1 VNFMEEFNIFQG
13 TQAVL
18 FDFDNTLVDFEANSR
33 KALESV
39 AQDIQNFLQ
48 DTGVSSLPLAYLKE
62 KLLVISSKLDSEGVY
77 DRNVWW
83 SELMKELGVQSVDK
97 EQLYEWTSL
106 YWSIAGQNTPFED
119 ALDIVEYLK
128 KKGYKLGLVTNSD
141 GEGGDKRSRISK
153 FPYLDKFNLIIIGGE
168 NNVKPKPS
176 LQPFIFACEELKVPK
191 ESCVMVGDDPVKDCL
206 AAKRAGLKSILVDR
220 KGAVKFPELYA
231 DFVVNS
237 LKELEE
243 FL

>member
-1 VNFMEEFNIFQG
+1 MEEFNIFQG

-97 EQLYEWTSL
+97 EQFYEWTSL

>member
-106 YWSIAGQNTPFED
+106 TVYRGS
-119 ALDIVEYLK
+119 EYPL
-128 KKGYKLGLVTNSD
+128 
-141 GEGGDKRSRISK
+141 
-153 FPYLDKFNLIIIGGE
+153 
-168 NNVKPKPS
+168 
-176 LQPFIFACEELKVPK
+176 
-191 ESCVMVGDDPVKDCL
+191 
-206 AAKRAGLKSILVDR
+206 
-220 KGAVKFPELYA
+220 
-231 DFVVNS
+231 
-237 LKELEE
+237 
-243 FL
+243 

>member
-1 VNFMEEFNIFQG
+1 MNFMEEFNIFQG

>member
-1 VNFMEEFNIFQG
+1 MEEFNIFQG

-106 YWSIAGQNTPFED
+106 YWSIAGQSTPFED

>member
-1 VNFMEEFNIFQG
+1 MEEFNIFQG

-153 FPYLDKFNLIIIGGE
+153 FPYLNKFNLIIIGGE

>member
-1 VNFMEEFNIFQG
+1 MNG
-13 TQAVL
+13 LA
-18 FDFDNTLVDFEANSR
+18 SR
-33 KALESV
+33 
-39 AQDIQNFLQ
+39 
-48 DTGVSSLPLAYLKE
+48 
-62 KLLVISSKLDSEGVY
+62 
-77 DRNVWW
+77 
-83 SELMKELGVQSVDK
+83 
-97 EQLYEWTSL
+97 
-106 YWSIAGQNTPFED
+106 SIAGQNTPFED

>member
-1 VNFMEEFNIFQG
+1 MEEFNIFQG